1 MQKNHADLSVNGSG
15 FVINSTWPHLGAT
28 PDGIVDCACCGKG
41 VVEIKCPFCSHNE
54 DVEAV
59 ATKPGSCLLTAPDEH
74 FIRFKH
80 KFLFVELSTVI
91 CVYAP
96 FLLKQLQVSPMSA
109 FLRIKNSGQ
118 AA

>member
-54 DVEAV
+54 YVEAV

-74 FIRFKH
+74 CILIIHTSTTTRFKH

-91 CVYAP
+91 CVYMH
-96 FLLKQLQVSPMSA
+96 LSY
-109 FLRIKNSGQ
+109 
-118 AA
+118 